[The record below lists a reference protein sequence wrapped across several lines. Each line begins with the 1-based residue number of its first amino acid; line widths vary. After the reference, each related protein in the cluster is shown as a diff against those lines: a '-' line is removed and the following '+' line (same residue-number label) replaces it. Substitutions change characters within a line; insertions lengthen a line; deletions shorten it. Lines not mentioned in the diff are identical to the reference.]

1 LKKFKVT
8 VYPNQGLYNFE
19 NTMTVTITRDAT
31 LEELERKLT
40 SCLDTYLYHKLRRR
54 DTMCVKIR
62 LWKTLA
68 SEQEKIKIWD
78 D

>member
-1 LKKFKVT
+1 
-8 VYPNQGLYNFE
+8 
-19 NTMTVTITRDAT
+19 
-31 LEELERKLT
+31 
-40 SCLDTYLYHKLRRR
+40 
-54 DTMCVKIR
+54 MCVKIR